1 MSGWKPLAWLPNTHG
16 YPFTGKLRDGTTVRC
31 RVVKCAST
39 GLHTVDGAAWAD
51 LMGWRE

>member
-1 MSGWKPLAWLPNTHG
+1 MTGWKLLKWLPNCHG

-31 RVVKCAST
+31 RVMLGAD
-39 GLHTVDGAAWAD
+39 GLHKVEGAEWAD